1 MSARPEPSKE
11 LNDLLKKH
19 GKIVRTNGKHII
31 WEVGGARFRMVK
43 TPSEYRG
50 AANQVQRGR
59 RILREVENKKNNS
72 GGILPNLSF
81 A

>member
-19 GKIVRTNGKHII
+19 GKVVRTNGKHIV
-31 WEVGGARFRMVK
+31 WEVHGVRFPMAK
-43 TPSEYRG
+43 SPSEYRG
-50 AANQVQRGR
+50 AANQVQRVR
-59 RILREVENKKNNS
+59 RILREVENKKTNT
-72 GGILPNLSF
+72 GIMPNLSF